1 MTELKVNLL
10 KLNANLEEQQQNR
23 MALTSEASHEAD
35 DGADNGEIGSNE
47 ADDGADNGEIGS
59 NEADDGADNGAT
71 GSSNAVTVD
80 LQKDHSEAK
89 SSRRSK
95 IPVNIY
101 KHSYPPSTTRHQR
114 R

>member
-1 MTELKVNLL
+1 MTELKVKLL

-23 MALTSEASHEAD
+23 MALTSEASH
-35 DGADNGEIGSNE
+35 E